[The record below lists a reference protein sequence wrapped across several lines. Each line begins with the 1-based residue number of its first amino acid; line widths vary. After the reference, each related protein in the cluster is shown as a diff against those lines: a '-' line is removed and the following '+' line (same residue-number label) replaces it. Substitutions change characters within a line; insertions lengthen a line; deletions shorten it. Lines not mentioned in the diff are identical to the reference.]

1 MSTRV
6 DRGPSRAAPLRPVD
20 VRVLITGA
28 GGLVGGA
35 LCSDPPPDAEVV
47 GVIRRRPA
55 PAGVASVV
63 CDLTD
68 DAAVSE
74 VVSRTA
80 PDVVIHCA
88 YSRER
93 ADIVDATRS
102 VASACAETG
111 SRLVH
116 MSTDVVFDGDSPP
129 YAESDEPRP
138 ITEYGSL
145 KLEAER
151 IVADLVPDAAIV
163 RTSLIVSADPLDDVS
178 RSLVTALLARRR
190 VPLFIDEFRAPIR
203 LDDIV
208 SALWEI
214 AGLEDGSGVWH
225 VTGPDRL
232 SRVELGRAVARAHGC
247 DPSLILESSVDAFG
261 GPRARDVTLSCERS
275 AARLS
280 ARPRGLGSIA

>member
-1 MSTRV
+1 MV
-6 DRGPSRAAPLRPVD
+6 
-20 VRVLITGA
+20 
-28 GGLVGGA
+28 
-35 LCSDPPPDAEVV
+35 
-47 GVIRRRPA
+47 RRRPA
-55 PAGVASVV
+55 PLGIASVV

-68 DAAVSE
+68 DVATSS
-74 VVSRTA
+74 VVARTA
-80 PDVVIHCA
+80 PEVVIHCA

-111 SRLVH
+111 ARLVH

-129 YAESDEPRP
+129 YSESDPPRP
-138 ITEYGSL
+138 VTEYGSL
-145 KLEAER
+145 KLEAEH
-151 IVADLVPDAAIV
+151 IVTDLVPGAAIV
-163 RTSLIVSADPLDDVS
+163 RTSLIVSVDPDDDVS

-203 LDDIV
+203 LDDLV

-232 SRVELGRAVARAHGC
+232 SRVDLGRAVAEAHGC
-247 DPSLILESSVDAFG
+247 DPSLIVESSVDAFDE
-261 GPRARDVTLSCERS
+261 PRARDVTLLCER
-275 AARLS
+275 AAKRLS
-280 ARPRGLGSIA
+280 VRPRRLGIIA

>member
-1 MSTRV
+1 MSTRA
-6 DRGPSRAAPLRPVD
+6 DRGPSRVAPHRPAD

-35 LCSDPPPDAEVV
+35 LCTDAPPGAAVV

-55 PAGVASVV
+55 PFGITSVV

-68 DAAVSE
+68 DAAMAE
-74 VVSRTA
+74 VVARTA

-111 SRLVH
+111 ARLVH
-116 MSTDVVFDGDSPP
+116 VSTDVVFDGDSPP
-129 YAESDEPRP
+129 YSESDEPRP

-151 IVADLVPDAAIV
+151 IVTELVPDAAIV
-163 RTSLIVSADPLDDVS
+163 RTSLIVSVEPPDNVS

-225 VTGPDRL
+225 VTGPERL
-232 SRVELGRAVARAHGC
+232 SRADLGRAVAGAHGC
-247 DPSLILESSVDAFG
+247 DPSLILESSIDAFD
-261 GPRARDVTLSCERS
+261 GPRARDVTLSCER
-275 AARLS
+275 AAERLS
-280 ARPRGLGSIA
+280 VRPRRLGSIA